1 MSFLTIFL
9 DTLQKLDTCKTDIEA
24 ACEDPLDETPFSDC
38 DSTATNFIK
47 SVESCLRNSNIKDV
61 TASCSCFTNLD
72 LDADVSKARKGFN
85 EYQTKSF
92 NQKNVNNIKSL
103 KFDLFIDK
111 KYRM

>member
-38 DSTATNFIK
+38 DSTATNFIE
-47 SVESCLRNSNIKDV
+47 SVEGCLRNSNIKDV

-85 EYQTKSF
+85 KYQKFQS
-92 NQKNVNNIKSL
+92 QKC
-103 KFDLFIDK
+103 
-111 KYRM
+111 